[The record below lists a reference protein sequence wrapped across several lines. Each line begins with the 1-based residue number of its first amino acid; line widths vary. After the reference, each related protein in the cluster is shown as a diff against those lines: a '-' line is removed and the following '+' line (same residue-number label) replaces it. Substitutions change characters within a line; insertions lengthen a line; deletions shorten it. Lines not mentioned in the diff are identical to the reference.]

1 MRQPPQR
8 RGPLALA
15 LVLASIAALLG
26 VLLIREGDA
35 TAGSANPKWKQA
47 AVQRLLRLH
56 DLEPGYSFFIAPNE
70 GSEDL
75 PPKIFC
81 SRVEPADQQRKLE
94 AFLDAH
100 PISGC
105 FTGYVR
111 FFPVGE
117 SQAGQ
122 FIGSGVAATPTPT
135 VAMAG
140 LAVAPQLLSHMFND
154 ELPEEISAPQ
164 TIGDETRL
172 FHIPDFPIFLEEGS
186 PSTLVAWRSGSILA
200 AVFVQG
206 GDDEANDR
214 EALALAQS
222 QQRRIEAPTP
232 YLRSERYD
240 REAGFANPAIKVP
253 IYWLGRALRPPGS
266 LPPLHLAG
274 ALSAGGFFEGLPG
287 QRLGVYYSHDVELAT
302 WTAAG
307 WDKFAATRRGSQMI
321 EWRCTKTKRV
331 PLEEGRATVYAA
343 YDRDY
348 KTCPKSAPT
357 RHFAIAEV
365 SGAVIAVNLR
375 PACVKC
381 LGAYRND
388 PYNSA
393 AGVMAIL
400 RGLERRRVAEKL

>member
-1 MRQPPQR
+1 MRQALHK

-15 LVLASIAALLG
+15 LVLMAIVAVVA
-26 VLLIREGDA
+26 VLVIREDDA
-35 TAGSANPKWKQA
+35 TAENANPKWKEA

-70 GSEDL
+70 GSDKL

-81 SRVEPADQQRKLE
+81 GRVKPADQERKLK
-94 AFLDAH
+94 AFLDEH
-100 PISGC
+100 PIGGC
-105 FTGYVR
+105 FTAYVR
-111 FFPVGE
+111 FFPVGD

-122 FIGSGVAATPTPT
+122 FIGSGVAATPSSA

-140 LAVAPQLLSHMFND
+140 MAVAPQLLSHMFGD
-154 ELPEEISAPQ
+154 EIPGEVPAPT

-172 FHIPDFPIFLEEGS
+172 FHIPDFPIFLEEDS
-186 PSTLVAWRSGSILA
+186 PSTLVAWRSGRVLA

-222 QQRRIEAPTP
+222 QQRQIEAPAP
-232 YLRSERYD
+232 YLGSERYD
-240 REAGFANPAIKVP
+240 REAGFANPSIEVP
-253 IYWLGRALRPPGS
+253 VYWLGRTLHPRGS

-302 WTAAG
+302 WTAPG
-307 WDKFAATRRGSQMI
+307 WEKFAGSRRRPRMI
-321 EWRCTKTKRV
+321 DWRCTKTKKV
-331 PLEEGRATVYAA
+331 SLSDGSATVYAA
-343 YDRDY
+343 YDRNY
-348 KTCPKSAPT
+348 RGCPKGAPT
-357 RHFAIAEV
+357 RYFAIAELG
-365 SGAVIAVNLR
+365 GAVIAVNLR

-381 LGAYRND
+381 LGEYKKD

-400 RGLERRRVAEKL
+400 RGLRLRPAEG

>member
-1 MRQPPQR
+1 MRQALQR
-8 RGPLALA
+8 RGLAALA
-15 LVLASIAALLG
+15 MALVAIAAVVA
-26 VLLIREGDA
+26 VLVVREDDA
-35 TAGSANPKWKQA
+35 TAESSNPKWKQA

-70 GSEDL
+70 GSEEL

-81 SRVEPADQQRKLE
+81 GRVKPADQERKLKE
-94 AFLDAH
+94 FLDAH
-100 PISGC
+100 PIGGC
-105 FTGYVR
+105 FTAYVR
-111 FFPVGE
+111 FFPLGD

-122 FIGSGVAATPTPT
+122 FVGSAAVATASPG

-140 LAVAPQLLSHMFND
+140 MAVAPQLLSHMFND
-154 ELPEEISAPQ
+154 ELPEEVAATQ

-172 FHIPDFPIFLEEGS
+172 FHIPDFPIFLEEDS
-186 PSTLVAWRSGSILA
+186 PSTLVAWRSGRVLA
-200 AVFVQG
+200 TVFVQG
-206 GDDEANDR
+206 GDDAANDR

-222 QQRRIEAPTP
+222 QQRRVEAPTP

-253 IYWLGRALRPPGS
+253 VYWLGRSLHPPGS

-287 QRLGVYYSHDVELAT
+287 QKLGVYYSHDVELAT
-302 WTAAG
+302 WTEPG
-307 WDKFAATRRGSQMI
+307 WDKFTATRRGSQMI
-321 EWRCTKTKRV
+321 DWRCTKTKKV
-331 PLEEGRATVYAA
+331 SLADGSATLYAA

-348 KTCPKSAPT
+348 ETCPEGAPT
-357 RHFAIAEV
+357 RHFAVAELG
-365 SGAVIAVNLR
+365 GAVVAVNLR

-381 LGAYRND
+381 FGGYRKG
-388 PYNSA
+388 PYNTA

-400 RGLERRRVAEKL
+400 RGLQRR

>member
-1 MRQPPQR
+1 MGQALQR
-8 RGPLALA
+8 RGQLALA
-15 LVLASIAALLG
+15 FVLMAILAVAAVLV
-26 VLLIREGDA
+26 VREGSA
-35 TAGSANPKWKQA
+35 TAENANPKWKQA

-56 DLEPGYSFFIAPNE
+56 DLQPGYSFFIAPNE
-70 GSEDL
+70 GSDEL

-81 SRVEPADQQRKLE
+81 GRVKPADQQRKLK
-94 AFLDAH
+94 AFLDEH
-100 PISGC
+100 PIGGC
-105 FTGYVR
+105 FTAYVR

-117 SQAGQ
+117 SRAGQ
-122 FIGSGVAATPTPT
+122 FVGSGAVATPSPT

-140 LAVAPQLLSHMFND
+140 MAVAPQLLSHMFND
-154 ELPEEISAPQ
+154 ELPEEVPAPM

-172 FHIPDFPIFLEEGS
+172 FHVPDFPIFLEEDS
-186 PSTLVAWRSGSILA
+186 PSTLVAWRSGRVLA

-214 EALALAQS
+214 EAITLAQS
-222 QQRRIEAPTP
+222 QQRQIEEPTP

-253 IYWLGRALRPPGS
+253 VYWLGRTLRQRGS

-274 ALSAGGFFEGLPG
+274 ALSVGGFFEGLPG

-302 WTAAG
+302 WPEPG
-307 WDKFAATRRGSQMI
+307 WEKFAGGRQRPEMI
-321 EWRCTKTKRV
+321 DWRCTKTREV
-331 PLEEGRATVYAA
+331 SLADGSATVYAA

-357 RHFAIAEV
+357 RHFAIAELG
-365 SGAVIAVNLR
+365 GAVIAVNLR

-381 LGAYRND
+381 LGAYRKD
-388 PYNSA
+388 PYNTA

-400 RGLERRRVAEKL
+400 RGLRLRPAG

>member
-1 MRQPPQR
+1 MKRAGIVQVAL
-8 RGPLALA
+8 GAVLLASLALA
-15 LVLASIAALLG
+15 LLLPG
-26 VLLIREGDA
+26 SDA
-35 TAGSANPKWKQA
+35 GAETPNPKWKQA

-56 DLEPGYSFFIAPNE
+56 DLDPGYSFFIAPSE
-70 GSEDL
+70 GSEKP

-81 SRVEPADQQRKLE
+81 SRIEPADQQQKLKE
-94 AFLDAH
+94 FLDAH
-100 PISGC
+100 PIGGC
-105 FTGYVR
+105 STGYVR
-111 FFPVGE
+111 FFPVGD

-122 FIGSGVAATPTPT
+122 FVGSGAAAAPSPG

-140 LAVAPQLLSHMFND
+140 MAVAPQLLSHMFDD
-154 ELPEEISAPQ
+154 EIPAEVPAPE

-172 FHIPDFPIFLEEGS
+172 FHIPDFPIFLEGES
-186 PSTLVAWRSGSILA
+186 PSSLVAWRSGRVLA

-206 GDDEANDR
+206 GDVEANDR
-214 EALALAQS
+214 EALALAHG
-222 QQRRIEAPTP
+222 QQNRIEAPTP

-253 IYWLGRALRPPGS
+253 IYWLGRALRPRGS

-307 WDKFAATRRGSQMI
+307 WDKFAATRRGRQMI
-321 EWRCTKTKRV
+321 EWRCTKTKKIH
-331 PLEEGRATVYAA
+331 LGEGSATVYAA

-348 KTCPKSAPT
+348 KTCPKGAPT
-357 RHFAIAEV
+357 RHFAVAEL

-381 LGAYRND
+381 LGAYRKD

-400 RGLERRRVAEKL
+400 RGLERRRVVEKL

>member
-1 MRQPPQR
+1 MPQALHR

-15 LVLASIAALLG
+15 FVLATIAMVVA
-26 VLLIREGDA
+26 VLVVHEGDA
-35 TAGSANPKWKQA
+35 TAENANPKWKQA

-56 DLEPGYSFFIAPNE
+56 DLQPGYSFFIAPNE
-70 GSEDL
+70 GGDEL

-81 SRVEPADQQRKLE
+81 GRVEPADQQRKLK
-94 AFLDAH
+94 AFLDEH
-100 PISGC
+100 PIGGC
-105 FTGYVR
+105 FTAYVR

-117 SQAGQ
+117 SRAGQ
-122 FIGSGVAATPTPT
+122 FIGSGAVATPSPT

-140 LAVAPQLLSHMFND
+140 MAVAPQLLSHMFND
-154 ELPEEISAPQ
+154 ELPEEVPAPT

-172 FHIPDFPIFLEEGS
+172 FHIPDFPIFLEDEA
-186 PSTLVAWRSGSILA
+186 PSSLVAWRSGRVLA

-214 EALALAQS
+214 EAIALAQS
-222 QQRRIEAPTP
+222 QQRHIEAPTP

-253 IYWLGRALRPPGS
+253 VYWLGRTLRPQGS

-287 QRLGVYYSHDVELAT
+287 QRLGVYYSHDVALAT
-302 WTAAG
+302 WPEPG
-307 WDKFAATRRGSQMI
+307 WEKFAGARQRPEMI
-321 EWRCTKTKRV
+321 DWRCTRTREV
-331 PLEEGRATVYAA
+331 SLADGSATVYAA

-357 RHFAIAEV
+357 RYFALAELG
-365 SGAVIAVNLR
+365 GAVIAVNLR

-381 LGAYRND
+381 LGAYKKD
-388 PYNSA
+388 PYNTA

-400 RGLERRRVAEKL
+400 RGLRLRPADG